1 VTARGGLWHCID
13 DVKRTVS
20 LMEHRTPGRSYP
32 LSVSVA
38 ENPQGSNRL
47 TAVSPK
53 EALRRA
59 RPLPSDNDMA
69 VEGLTDKEWD
79 AFEQALADR

>member
-1 VTARGGLWHCID
+1 MS
-13 DVKRTVS
+13 VS
-20 LMEHRTPGRSYP
+20 LMEHRTPGRAYA

-38 ENPQGSNRL
+38 ENPQEYNHL
-47 TAVSPK
+47 TVVSPK

-59 RPLPSDNDMA
+59 RPLPSDDDMA